1 MNLEN
6 LIKEEN
12 ILLDIKSREKFE
24 LLHELC
30 DFAES
35 RDLIHDKEEF
45 YKVIENRE
53 KLGST
58 GIGKNIAIP
67 HGRSECVKDITII
80 FARHREGIEFDS
92 LDGQKAKIIFLLAAP
107 LDVQSKYLQVLANLS
122 MLLRKE
128 EFRDNI
134 MKAESPSDI
143 IEILKE
149 K

>member
-12 ILLDIKSREKFE
+12 ILLDIKSREKYEF
-24 LLHELC
+24 LHELC
-30 DFAES
+30 DFAEY
-35 RDLIHDKEEF
+35 RGLIQDKEEF
-45 YKVIENRE
+45 YKVLENRE
-53 KLGST
+53 RLGST

-67 HGRSECVKDITII
+67 HGRSDCVKNITII
-80 FARHREGIEFDS
+80 FARHNDGIEFDS
-92 LDGQKAKIIFLLAAP
+92 LDGQKAKIFFLLAAP

-128 EFRDNI
+128 EFRENI
-134 MKAESPSDI
+134 MKAQSPREV

>member
-12 ILLDIKSREKFE
+12 ILLEVKSTEKFE
-24 LLHELC
+24 LLRELC
-30 DFAES
+30 DFAENNG
-35 RDLIHDKEEF
+35 LITDGEDF

-67 HGRSECVKDITII
+67 HGRSECVKDITIV

-128 EFRDNI
+128 EFRENI
-134 MKAESPSDI
+134 MKASNAHDI
-143 IEILKE
+143 MEILKE

>member
-6 LIKEEN
+6 LIKVEN

-30 DFAES
+30 DFAENKG
-35 RDLIHDKEEF
+35 LIQNKEEF

-53 KLGST
+53 RLGST

-80 FARHREGIEFDS
+80 FARHKEGIEFDS

-134 MKAESPSDI
+134 MKAETPSEI